1 MTLSTAQANFGLE
14 ELANID
20 GGIKNKG
27 KHNENSMTEKLMGA
41 YEGIVYDKNLG
52 YLTHT
57 LNSEIDN
64 SLYSYFTKNKIEYS
78 EQDISDLVEYA
89 NVNDFDKKDVF
100 GFGAYVGSLISMLT
114 EKNEKLGKHTIIEI
128 PENHLDYL
136 GNKCEKFDVVKIG
149 VNYGSGAFA
158 GARKGNLLY
167 VEDCKGNLFAYGAG
181 TRGGNIK
188 MIIGTNVSGDDFAYC
203 AGRESGNIGA
213 IVGVNVSGLSFADY
227 AGNDDGKIGKILKNS
242 RKADIEYNKIVD
254 ELNKEYN
261 LGLQQV
267 KVREPIECGES

>member
-1 MTLSTAQANFGLE
+1 
-14 ELANID
+14 
-20 GGIKNKG
+20 
-27 KHNENSMTEKLMGA
+27 
-41 YEGIVYDKNLG
+41 
-52 YLTHT
+52 
-57 LNSEIDN
+57 
-64 SLYSYFTKNKIEYS
+64 
-78 EQDISDLVEYA
+78 
-89 NVNDFDKKDVF
+89 
-100 GFGAYVGSLISMLT
+100 
-114 EKNEKLGKHTIIEI
+114 
-128 PENHLDYL
+128 
-136 GNKCEKFDVVKIG
+136 
-149 VNYGSGAFA
+149 
-158 GARKGNLLY
+158 
-167 VEDCKGNLFAYGAG
+167 KGNLFAYGAG
-181 TRGGNIK
+181 KRGGNIK